1 MWSGD
6 FVGSPLISE
15 YIQNIIKHESLKCL
29 KVEKLKAN
37 RGMKEELFALWLTPL
52 MAYAEIK
59 THT

>member
-29 KVEKLKAN
+29 KDEKVGN
-37 RGMKEELFALWLTPL
+37 GGKEKRVVCALADP
-52 MAYAEIK
+52 
-59 THT
+59 